1 MIGQSEILSRSQI
14 KFITLFCAGAHRR
27 CCAFYQPP
35 QKNVAINYAEPNRNV
50 LHRWRFS
57 KKFHYVQV
65 LCYKFQQS
73 SSIGCTCLIPKFWKL
88 ACRGFKVQDV
98 GQHKSTVVAVE
109 RMITEFFCRI
119 VRIWEKIQTRFCFC
133 RNRWVVT
140 CNAKWT
146 KWTRIWEIE
155 IGGFCC
161 AGIVCVCVRERE
173 RERERESSG
182 TLHELNKNHKTT
194 SVVRCFSQ
202 HMIDHLPRL
211 SALFHSPKPR
221 NLTTPETWGF
231 HLCSISLR
239 LILFATQV
247 LFSVAVT

>member
-35 QKNVAINYAEPNRNV
+35 
-50 LHRWRFS
+50 
-57 KKFHYVQV
+57 KKTLQLITLSRTGMFCTVGDSLRSFITISLLQIPTV
-65 LCYKFQQS
+65 ILIS
-73 SSIGCTCLIPKFWKL
+73 CTCLIPKFWKL

-98 GQHKSTVVAVE
+98 GRHKSTVVAVV

-146 KWTRIWEIE
+146 KWTRIWERE

-161 AGIVCVCVRERE
+161 AGVVCVCVCERE
-173 RERERESSG
+173 RERERG
-182 TLHELNKNHKTT
+182 TLHGLNKIHKTT

-231 HLCSISLR
+231 HLCSISLW

-247 LFSVAVT
+247 LFSVGVT